1 MLPFPLSVGA
11 SLPTKRT
18 AYAGPVSSARRVLI
32 AIAGGLTLFLAF
44 PDVGW
49 WIAAPVAIA
58 MFYVA
63 ILRATARGAFGY
75 GWLLGMAFFLPHLWW
90 AFVAVGPVPWI
101 ALSALE
107 SIAIGLVGCLF
118 VHVKRSKL
126 LDRARWLE
134 PAVFSVLWVALE
146 LLRSGWPFGGFPW
159 GRVAFSAVD
168 SPFVRLAWLGGAP
181 LVSFAVVLVGAM
193 VGAAVVALRE
203 RRLLAATAAALA
215 SVAAFVAPIGVPL
228 DGRAETG
235 TLSVA
240 WVQGNL
246 ANEGLDSFERA
257 REVTQNHRD
266 ASLDLAAREPN
277 TPIDLVIWPESASDI
292 DPRFD
297 AETAG
302 DITVAAQAL
311 DAPILLGTNDY
322 TPENG
327 RYNLSLVWLP
337 DGTQLAGAE
346 YRKQVPAAFAEYI
359 PIRSIARIFSKEV
372 DRISTDVLP
381 GKDPARIEV
390 PITSLGRTVT
400 LGPIICFEVA
410 YDWVPRQA
418 AREGAEFLA
427 VQTNNATF
435 GVTPESTQ
443 QLAMSRL
450 RAIETGRATL
460 QVSTVGVSAVIS
472 PTGRVVDR
480 AELFTRA
487 AGIAEIPLRTSLT
500 PATHWGGPLEVAFE
514 AFGAAIAG
522 LAIALRMRRR
532 RR

>member
-1 MLPFPLSVGA
+1 
-11 SLPTKRT
+11 
-18 AYAGPVSSARRVLI
+18 VSSARRVLI
-32 AIAGGLTLFLAF
+32 SVAAGLTLFLAF

-49 WIAAPVAIA
+49 WIAAPIAIA

-63 ILRATARGAFGY
+63 TMRSTARGAFGL
-75 GWLLGMAFFLPHLWW
+75 GWIFGMAFFLPHLWW
-90 AFVAVGPVPWI
+90 AFVAVGPIPWV
-101 ALSALE
+101 ALSAAE
-107 SIAIGLVGCLF
+107 SVAIGLVSTVF
-118 VHVKRSKL
+118 AHVKRSEL
-126 LDRARWLE
+126 LGRARWLE
-134 PAVFSVLWVALE
+134 PAVFAVLWVAAE

-168 SPFVRLAWLGGAP
+168 SPFGRLAWLGGAP
-181 LVSFAVVLVGAM
+181 LVSFAVVLMGAM
-193 VGAAVVALRE
+193 VGAGAVALRQ
-203 RRLLAATAAALA
+203 RRLLVATAAAFA
-215 SVAAFVAPIGVPL
+215 SVVTVIAPIGIPL

-246 ANEGLDSFERA
+246 ANEGLDSFARA

-266 ASLDLAAREPN
+266 ASLDLAALEPN
-277 TPIDLVIWPESASDI
+277 APVDLVIWPESSSDI
-292 DPRFD
+292 DPRSD
-297 AETAG
+297 AETAA

-311 DAPILLGTNDY
+311 GAPILLGTNDY
-322 TPENG
+322 TPDNG
-327 RYNLSLVWLP
+327 RYNLSLVWMP

-359 PIRSIARIFSKEV
+359 PIRSIARVFSKEV
-372 DRISTDVLP
+372 DRVSSDVLP
-381 GKDPARIEV
+381 GKDPARLAIPV
-390 PITSLGRTVT
+390 DSLGRDVIV
-400 LGPIICFEVA
+400 GPIICFEVA

-472 PTGRVVDR
+472 PTGRVIDR

-487 AGIAEIPLRTSLT
+487 SGIAEIPLRTSLT

-514 AFGAAIAG
+514 TTGALIAG
-522 LAIALRMRRR
+522 LAIIMRVRRR